1 MEKSIL
7 PNEIQEEII
16 GMIEKMSDFFNC
28 NDEGLAMIG
37 IDWLRLHQIRMECRK
52 ANIIHKIQMEEKGK
66 GE

>member
-1 MEKSIL
+1 MGKSIL

-16 GMIEKMSDFFNC
+16 GMIEKMADFFNC

-52 ANIIHKIQMEEKGK
+52 IQMEEKGK

>member
-16 GMIEKMSDFFNC
+16 GMIEKMADFFNC

-37 IDWLRLHQIRMECRK
+37 IDWLRLHQIRM
-52 ANIIHKIQMEEKGK
+52 
-66 GE
+66 